1 MGHVSRQY
9 LREKWNSVKHDMES
23 FLQINNEELPDGISS
38 NDVNTCIRNI
48 EHQFTVIMS
57 ELKKYK
63 D

>member
-9 LREKWNSVKHDMES
+9 LREKWNSAKHDMES

-48 EHQFTVIMS
+48 EHQFTIIMS

>member
-9 LREKWNSVKHDMES
+9 LREKWNSAKRDMED
-23 FLQINNEELPDGISS
+23 FLQVNNEELPDGIFS
-38 NDVNTCIRNI
+38 NDVNACIGNI
-48 EHQFTVIMS
+48 EHQFAVIIS